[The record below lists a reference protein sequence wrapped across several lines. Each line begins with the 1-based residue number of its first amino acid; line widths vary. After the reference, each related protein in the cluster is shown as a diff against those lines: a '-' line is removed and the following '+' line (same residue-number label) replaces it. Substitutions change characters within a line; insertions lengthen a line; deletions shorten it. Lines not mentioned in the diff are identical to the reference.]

1 MDCLLSNLRSPSG
14 ILQLSYVVDDV
25 LDAADDDLAALVC
38 HVDDVVERGE
48 DIIFQHLLVFLT
60 DSVILSLLLIEGAQ
74 IFFVRHIEW
83 LRTIGSRGCLIVIVL
98 VHHELQIESGLLT
111 DVSLEV
117 LIDLSHERTITG
129 E

>member
-1 MDCLLSNLRSPSG
+1 MDLLVRVLLPLLPVELG
-14 ILQLSYVVDDV
+14 DVVDDV
-25 LDAADDDLAALVC
+25 LDAANDDLAALVC

-83 LRTIGSRGCLIVIVL
+83 LRTIGSRGCLIVVVL

>member
-1 MDCLLSNLRSPSG
+1 MDLLVRVLLPLLPVKLG
-14 ILQLSYVVDDV
+14 DVVDDV

-48 DIIFQHLLVFLT
+48 DIIFQHLLVLLT

-74 IFFVRHIEW
+74 IFFVLHIEW
-83 LRTIGSRGCLIVIVL
+83 LRTIGSRGCLIVVVL

>member
-1 MDCLLSNLRSPSG
+1 MDLLVRVLLPLLPVKLGN
-14 ILQLSYVVDDV
+14 VVDDV

-83 LRTIGSRGCLIVIVL
+83 LRTIGSRGCLIVVVL